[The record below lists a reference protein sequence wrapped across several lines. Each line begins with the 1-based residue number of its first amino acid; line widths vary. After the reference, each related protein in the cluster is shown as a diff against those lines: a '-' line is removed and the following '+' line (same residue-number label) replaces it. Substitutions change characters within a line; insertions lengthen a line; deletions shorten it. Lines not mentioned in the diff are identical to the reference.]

1 MTNSYAKPDAVSIM
15 TVHQSKGLEFAA
27 VFIPQLN
34 RNFFPAQRVGGKGI
48 WHVIE
53 KSWITN
59 AERFDGDIEEERKLF
74 YVAVTRAKKYLYLT
88 RSETSHDKYI
98 SPFLEEAKESSYLV
112 KYDGNIQYAPE
123 NIPSVKQESMPISL
137 NFSLLEDYFDCPY
150 RFKLS
155 MFYGFEQPIVP
166 ALGYGNVLHEIVK
179 NIHIAAM
186 NGESLTKD
194 DVKRM
199 IDESFYL
206 PYATPKLEENMYKSV
221 TRAINNYVEHNRDE
235 MKNVHMTEADIE
247 IDMGDGIKVNGRIDL
262 VKKIA
267 SGDNEQ
273 IAIVDFKTAN
283 KEVVES
289 INKEQLKIYALGYQ
303 ELTGEMADYME
314 VYQLDSE
321 KSIKES
327 VTETVI
333 QEVRKEITDAAVNIR
348 NNHLPR
354 KCNKENCSKCHLNHL
369 CLSKTEK
376 KQYAL

>member
-1 MTNSYAKPDAVSIM
+1 M

-48 WHVIE
+48 WYVID

-59 AERFDGDIEEERKLF
+59 SDRFNGDIEEERKLF

-88 RSETSHDKYI
+88 RSVTSHDKYI
-98 SPFLEEAKESSYLV
+98 SPFLEEARESSFLV
-112 KYDGNIQYAPE
+112 KYNGNIQYNPE
-123 NIPSVKQESMPISL
+123 HLPNIKNESMPLSL

-186 NGESLTKD
+186 NGEKLTKD

-206 PYATPKLEENMYKSV
+206 PFATPKLEENMYKSV
-221 TRAINNYVEHNRDE
+221 TKAINNYVSHNRDE
-235 MKNVHMTEADIE
+235 MKNVQMAEIYIE
-247 IDMGDGIKVNGRIDL
+247 IDMGDGVKVNGRIDL
-262 VKKIA
+262 VKKIS
-267 SGDNEQ
+267 SGDKEQ

-283 KEVVES
+283 KET
-289 INKEQLKIYALGYQ
+289 I
-303 ELTGEMADYME
+303 
-314 VYQLDSE
+314 
-321 KSIKES
+321 
-327 VTETVI
+327 
-333 QEVRKEITDAAVNIR
+333 
-348 NNHLPR
+348 
-354 KCNKENCSKCHLNHL
+354 
-369 CLSKTEK
+369 
-376 KQYAL
+376 